1 MKKCQYQNSRGKAQQ
16 KSLQVQPADKNG
28 VRANQIDL
36 ESRPLAENIRFEIRK
51 KSGKSSV

>member
-1 MKKCQYQNSRGKAQQ
+1 MVGFMFTYIICLFGK
-16 KSLQVQPADKNG
+16 VG
-28 VRANQIDL
+28 RWRNQIDL